1 MPCNPDFPNLLL
13 EIQTFV
19 FSKLSLTQTNKFF
32 SKRFPKV
39 RILLIPCCYCTF
51 SYNTSCKNHKMFEPV
66 VKKICHFWWLCEHL
80 KYFRSAVYFGMTF
93 YSKDQDMQASNKT
106 NYHYTACGLAFPCL
120 IVSFINLI
128 FLVL

>member
-19 FSKLSLTQTNKFF
+19 FSKLSVTQTNKFF

-39 RILLIPCCYCTF
+39 RILLIPYCCYCTF
-51 SYNTSCKNHKMFEPV
+51 SYKTSCKNHKMFEPV
-66 VKKICHFWWLCEHL
+66 VKKIVISDDCEHL
-80 KYFRSAVYFGMTF
+80 KYFNSAVYFVTTF
-93 YSKDQDMQASNKT
+93 YSKDQDTQASNKT